1 MAEEINDTIPGDPE
15 KKLPASLQVHLRSI
29 IPEKDLD
36 RFREQLPEEF
46 LSDASE
52 GLDQVKDKKQ
62 LENVL
67 QHLNQ
72 QMQQH
77 LTHKKTHKGRRSI
90 GYPGLTYWAVII
102 IILLIVVAFIVIR
115 MLLKY

>member
-1 MAEEINDTIPGDPE
+1 MAEEFNDMIPADPE
-15 KKLPASLQVHLRSI
+15 KKLPTPLDVHLRSI

-36 RFREQLPEEF
+36 RFREQLPAEF

-52 GLDQVKDKKQ
+52 GLDRVKDKKQ

-77 LTHKKTHKGRRSI
+77 LTHKKTLKKRRSI
-90 GYPGLTYWAVII
+90 GYPGWTYWAVMI
-102 IILLIVVAFIVIR
+102 IILFTIVAFVVIR
-115 MLLKY
+115 MLLKH